1 MFVAYCGGNRFCSG
15 QVFPKAVLN
24 VHNLSLARYCEQDR
38 LSLYIDGGF
47 GGGILSV
54 TIESEVR
61 LKKTLFGHFIENAAE
76 DSCRAGKAR
85 VRGGAG
91 ECCCSCCGRNS
102 RRG

>member
-1 MFVAYCGGNRFCSG
+1 LEGTKKCSEQIG
-15 QVFPKAVLN
+15 LKTVQN
-24 VHNLSLARYCEQDR
+24 VHNLSLTGYCEQDR